1 MRHDTKAYVWK
12 KNLERRKEDRRKK
25 VVDGIIIK
33 DYDRRKE
40 EEKDSPY
47 NGTERRS
54 SEDIRSGKDRRFS
67 YDLPT
72 VIKSSEKYIFFLHGK
87 IVEKHGPNGIHP
99 LFGIY
104 DYHGIVKSIANCGFT
119 VISEIRPEGTKPDK
133 YAGKIVRQIK
143 TLLTNGIP
151 PEQITV
157 AGFSKGATISLLVSS
172 KLRNPVV
179 NFVVMSGCSDDG
191 THVWKHYNKLIDQSI
206 QFIQGRF
213 LYIYDISVQK
223 CDICQRILKNTSNET
238 TFNEIKVKNGLS
250 HSLFYRPRRDW
261 LEPIVEWIDQK

>member
-1 MRHDTKAYVWK
+1 MRHDTKAYVCQ
-12 KNLERRKEDRRKK
+12 KNIERRKKDRRKK
-25 VVDGIIIK
+25 VVDGIITN

-54 SEDIRSGKDRRFS
+54 SEDRRSGKDRRFF
-67 YDLPT
+67 YDLPST
-72 VIKSSEKYIFFLHGK
+72 INPLAKYIFFLHGK
-87 IVEKHGPNGIHP
+87 IAEMNGANGKHPC
-99 LFGIY
+99 FGVY
-104 DYHGIVKSIANCGFT
+104 DYHGIVRSISNFGFT
-119 VISEIRPEGTKPDK
+119 VISEIRPEGTKLDK

-143 TLLTNGIP
+143 TLLTYAIP

-179 NFVVMSGCSDDG
+179 NFVVMSGCSNDG
-191 THVWKHYNKLIDQSI
+191 TYVRKHHNKLIDQSI
-206 QFIQGRF
+206 QFIQGSF

-238 TFNEIKVKNGLS
+238 TFNEIKVKNGLG

-261 LEPIVEWIDQK
+261 LEPLVEWIDQK